1 MTLTYRGVSYEY
13 NPPVVETAAEES
25 VGKYRGLDW
34 RFRNL
39 KKAPVQQATLDLK
52 YRGVAYQ
59 TQPIAEPI
67 AEPTLEPAVAVAS
80 LPNIQ
85 DLARS
90 RMLKQNQVIK
100 NRQQVLLSRSAA
112 EVGLTADISQYW
124 NHIQG
129 QIHPTFRRNYERSRV
144 ALS

>member
-1 MTLTYRGVSYEY
+1 MTLTYRGVAYEY
-13 NPPVVETAAEES
+13 NPPVVETVAEES

-59 TQPIAEPI
+59 PQPVAES
-67 AEPTLEPAVAVAS
+67 EPVVKPAVTAVTV
-80 LPNIQ
+80 PDVQ

-112 EVGLTADISQYW
+112 EIGLTADISQYW

-129 QIHPTFRRNYERSRV
+129 QIHPTFRRNYERSHV